1 MVDNARPVP
10 DWLSVSRETLSKL
23 EGLLDLVI
31 KWNPRINLVSAASL
45 NLGWQRH
52 VLDSAQLWGLMPIPS
67 GIWLD
72 VGSGA
77 GFPGLVIAVLAQAQC
92 PDLRVVLVESDR
104 RKAVFLNEALRQLHL
119 SAKVHCARIEDLP
132 PFEAQ
137 IVSARA
143 LAVVEN
149 LLPML
154 ARHMAEEGTALL
166 PKGLRHAQELENCS
180 KSWVMHNEIIPS
192 RTDPDGVV
200 LKISGLRHV

>member
-1 MVDNARPVP
+1 MVENARLVP

-31 KWNPRINLVSAASL
+31 KWNARINLVSAASL
-45 NLGWQRH
+45 NMGWQRH

-77 GFPGLVIAVLAQAQC
+77 GFPGLVIAILAQGQC
-92 PDLRVVLVESDR
+92 SDLGVVLVESDR
-104 RKAVFLNEALRQLHL
+104 RKVVFLNEALRQLDL
-119 SAKVHCARIEDLP
+119 SAKVHCARIEELP
-132 PFEAQ
+132 PFGAE
-137 IVSARA
+137 IVTARA
-143 LAVVEN
+143 LAVVEK

-154 ARHMAEEGTALL
+154 VRHMAKHGTALL
-166 PKGLRHAQELENCS
+166 PKGRQHARELANCD
-180 KSWVMHNEIIPS
+180 KSWNMRNEIIPS

-200 LKISGLRHV
+200 LKISGLHHV